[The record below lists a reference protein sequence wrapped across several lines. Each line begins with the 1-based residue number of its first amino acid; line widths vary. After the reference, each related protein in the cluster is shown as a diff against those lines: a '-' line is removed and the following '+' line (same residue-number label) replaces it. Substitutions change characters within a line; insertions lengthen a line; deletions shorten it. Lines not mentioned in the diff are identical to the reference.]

1 MVVVTAPVHQA
12 SHCVAVLGGSFDP
25 VHNGHVALAKY
36 FVNTL
41 TPHVLRVIPA
51 GNPWQKHGLQATPA
65 QRMDMVNLAFKP
77 LETATMPVMIDQQ
90 EIRRKSATYT
100 IDTLKLLRQEL
111 GNTVSIIFLMGADQL
126 QHLNTW
132 QNWRELFDYAHLCAA
147 SRPGYDLALSQIPTE
162 VMQEFTLRSGTPLQI
177 RSTSHGL
184 GYLASDLAVDISS
197 TDIRSK
203 LQLGHKPEDLLP
215 QAVLD
220 YIEQHHLY
228 QGKP

>member
-1 MVVVTAPVHQA
+1 MTHPLHPAT
-12 SHCVAVLGGSFDP
+12 HCVAVLGGSFDP
-25 VHNGHVALAKY
+25 VHNGHVALAEY

-41 TPHVLRVIPA
+41 GPDVLRVIPT
-51 GNPWQKHGLQATPA
+51 GNPWQKHGLQATPDA
-65 QRMDMVNLAFKP
+65 RVDMVNLAFKP
-77 LETATMPVMIDQQ
+77 LETAAMPVVVDQQ
-90 EIRRKSATYT
+90 EIRRPSATYT

-111 GNTVSIIFLMGADQL
+111 GNDVSIIFLMGADQL

-162 VMQEFTLRSGTPLQI
+162 VMQEFTLRHGTPQQI

-197 TDIRSK
+197 TDIRSM
-203 LQLGHKPEDLLP
+203 LQLGQKPEDLLP

-220 YIEQHHLY
+220 YIAQHHLY
-228 QGKP
+228 QSQP